1 MADVSYL
8 RGLVVSSEFIGVGW
22 DGAGLPVHA
31 STGAG
36 QMPGRVPRDTIH
48 AIPFYS
54 DAIDRE
60 IRSERHSILQ
70 EPAPTPRAE
79 LTVAEPGEWADL
91 LLSDFFDRRSVPKA
105 TEASRASSQVD
116 S

>member
-8 RGLVVSSEFIGVGW
+8 RGLVVSSELIGVGW

-79 LTVAEPGEWADL
+79 LTVAEPGEWAEL
-91 LLSDFFDRRSVPKA
+91 LLSNFFDRRSVPKA